1 MSRRR
6 VVPLFCVFLYAALT
20 VLLCT
25 SANSAPPG
33 FGNSFQEVVSLA
45 KKEGK
50 VRLGFT
56 LDDANF
62 KVVSEGF
69 RKKYPTIRL
78 EYTPNVTSNTSE
90 RISLEA
96 LAGRVEYDLIN
107 VDDDKFAHFSK
118 MGVIVGP
125 LDWHK
130 IFRGEIPQEH
140 VSPNGHYVVV
150 SFNLR
155 TIAYN
160 QSLVPRERVPQRW
173 EDCLDP
179 YWKGNFAVHIRAHP
193 FVNIW
198 RFWGETKTIDYV
210 TRLKNNHPLWS
221 RGMEDALIQLASGE
235 VRMVCGI
242 NYHFVHALRKQDP
255 RAAVAAAFPDAVP
268 VALGDTIGI
277 LKGAENPNAAFLLA
291 GWLASLEGQAGFD
304 DTGKASPFLEGSE
317 IGKALKKA
325 GAKPVFGG
333 WDESKYTAER
343 RNKILNVLGFRPTKK

>member
-6 VVPLFCVFLYAALT
+6 VVPLFSLILYWALT
-20 VLLCT
+20 VLFCT
-25 SANSAPPG
+25 AANSGPAG
-33 FGNSFQEVVSLA
+33 FGNSFEEVVSLA

-56 LDDANF
+56 LDEAKF

-78 EYTPNVTSNTSE
+78 EYTANVTSKAAE

-96 LAGRVEYDLIN
+96 LAGRAEYDLIN
-107 VDDDKFAHFSK
+107 VDDDRFAHFSK

-140 VSPNGHYVVV
+140 VSPDGHFIVV

-155 TIAYN
+155 VIGYN
-160 QSLVPRERVPQRW
+160 QSLVARERVPKKW

-179 YWKGNFAVHIRAHP
+179 YWKGNFAVHIRAHT

-198 RFWGETKTIDYV
+198 RFWGETKTMDYV
-210 TRLKNNHPLWS
+210 TRLKNNQPVWS
-221 RGMEDALIQLASGE
+221 RGMEDALTQLVSGE
-235 VRMVCGI
+235 VHMVCGM
-242 NYHFVHALRKQDP
+242 NYHHVHTLRKTDP
-255 RAAVAAAFPDAVP
+255 RTSVAVAFPEVVP

-277 LKGAENPNAAFLLA
+277 LKGAENPNAAFLFA

-317 IGKALKKA
+317 VGKALKKA
-325 GAKPVFGG
+325 GAKPIFGG
-333 WDESKYTAER
+333 WDESNYSAER
-343 RNKILNVLGFRPTKK
+343 RNKILNVLGFRPTK